1 MTQIHCPAAVLA
13 ENFDFTD
20 PAVRADAPAVYA
32 ELRKGPPRWSEAFGG
47 FWVATRYAD
56 LTTVLADPE
65 LFCSGQGTNLPPNG
79 FPYPLLPEEADP
91 PAHAAWRRLAAPF
104 FTPRAVNAL
113 ETSIRTVARE
123 RLASF
128 VEKGSADLAKDFA
141 MHIPAY
147 VIADMMGFPREDAP
161 WFADLSDRLL
171 ATAER
176 ADQAEEN
183 AALGAELVGYLAKH
197 LEARK
202 QAHQGDLLSEL
213 VHGTFDSRPLT
224 AEELFGISF
233 FFLIAGHET
242 TVGGISYMLW
252 RLALNPD
259 QRNRVLE
266 DPSLIPSTI
275 DESLRLDGP
284 VLHLSRVATRDTD
297 LGGSPVKA
305 GDRVMLLY
313 AAANLDE
320 AVFPDASTFDIDRD
334 NANRHLAFG
343 GGIHRCQ
350 GAQLGRL
357 EMRVALEEVL
367 RTIPDYVVD
376 VDKVAFRSLQG
387 ARSVSSLPVTFTPVP
402 APQGATVQP

>member
-1 MTQIHCPAAVLA
+1 MTTSPTTAAQCPVAELAA
-13 ENFDFTD
+13 NFDFTD
-20 PAVRADAPAVYA
+20 PATRANANAVYA
-32 ELRKGPPRWSEAFGG
+32 ELRQGPPKWSEAFGG

-56 LTTVLADPE
+56 VMTVLEDPE

-79 FPYPLLPEEADP
+79 FPYRLLPEEADP
-91 PAHAAWRRLAAPF
+91 PAHAKWRKLAAPF
-104 FTPRAVNAL
+104 FTSKAVNGL
-113 ETSIRTVARE
+113 EAAIRGIARD

-128 VEKGSADLAKDFA
+128 VEKGSADLSKDFA
-141 MHIPAY
+141 MQIPAY

-161 WFADLSDRLL
+161 WFAETSDRLL

-176 ADQAEEN
+176 PELAEEN
-183 AALGAELVGYLAKH
+183 AALGADLVGYLGRH

-202 QAHQGDLLSEL
+202 DGSHDDLLSEL
-213 VHGTFDSRPLT
+213 VHGQFEDRPLT
-224 AEELFGISF
+224 PEELFGISF

-252 RLALNPD
+252 RLALNPE
-259 QRNRVLE
+259 QRSRLVA
-266 DPSLIPSTI
+266 DPSLIPQAV

-297 LGGSPVKA
+297 LGGSPVKT

-320 AVFPDASTFDIDRD
+320 NTFPNPDDFDIDRA
-334 NANRHLAFG
+334 NARRHVAFG

-350 GAQLGRL
+350 GATLGKL
-357 EMRVALEEVL
+357 EMQIAIEEVL
-367 RTIPDYVVD
+367 ATIPDYVVD
-376 VDKVAFRSLQG
+376 FDAVEFRSLQG
-387 ARSVSSLPVTFTPVP
+387 ARSVSSLPVTF
-402 APQGATVQP
+402 APTAPPG